1 MSRKWISVLTAVVA
15 LSAPAAV
22 AQQPQQTQQP
32 QQAQQVQQAQ
42 QPTAPPAAG
51 TPVAVPV
58 DARLELT
65 SDEQKTLYALGL
77 ALSQNLTRL
86 RLQAGE
92 LAYVVAGLE
101 DGVLAQ
107 TPRVPLAEF
116 GPKVQALA
124 QSRFAAA
131 AEQEQAVA
139 RDFLAK
145 MAAEPGAVKS
155 ETGVV
160 MFTLQEG
167 TGASPKAND
176 VVRVHYKGTLPDG
189 SIFDSSIDRGQPNTF
204 PLDGVISCWTEALQK
219 VKVGGKARIVC
230 PPALAYGA
238 EGRPGIPP
246 NSPLVFEVELLG
258 IGDEQTAPTSPQG
271 ASGEPVQQPVAEP

>member
-1 MSRKWISVLTAVVA
+1 MLRKRIPVLMTAVTLSASAA
-15 LSAPAAV
+15 LS
-22 AQQPQQTQQP
+22 
-32 QQAQQVQQAQ
+32 QQAQ
-42 QPTAPPAAG
+42 QPTAAAPPAAG
-51 TPVAVPV
+51 AQVAVPV
-58 DARLELT
+58 DANLELAN
-65 SDEQKTLYALGL
+65 DEQKTLYALGL

-86 RLQAGE
+86 QLQAGE

-107 TPRVPLAEF
+107 TPRVPLAEY

-139 RDFLAK
+139 RDFLTK

-155 ETGVV
+155 DTGVLF
-160 MFTLQEG
+160 FTLQEG
-167 TGASPKAND
+167 TGAVPKAND

-189 SIFDSSIDRGQPNTF
+189 SVFDSSIDRGQPATF
-204 PLDGVISCWTEALQK
+204 PLDQVISCWTEALQK

-258 IGDEQTAPTSPQG
+258 IGEEQTAPASPQG
-271 ASGEPVQQPVAEP
+271 ATGQPVEQQLAEP